1 VAISGGL
8 LGTLS
13 QRPEAGGFTGRLSRI
28 RPDDPGIDPQGIV
41 LPPDVGTMREVEQD
55 ASPQWN
61 EDMLRIMRLMRSM
74 GAI

>member
-1 VAISGGL
+1 MAISGGL
-8 LGTLS
+8 LGTLP
-13 QRPEAGGFTGRLSRI
+13 QRPEAGRFTGRLSRI

-41 LPPDVGTMREVEQD
+41 LPPDVGTMRQVEQD

-61 EDMLRIMRLMRSM
+61 EDMLRVLQLMRRM

>member
-1 VAISGGL
+1 MAGL
-8 LGTLS
+8 LGAFP

-41 LPPDVGTMREVEQD
+41 LPPDVGTMRQVEQD